1 MKDKVVWITGGGRGI
16 GRSAAEHLAQLGAR
30 IVICARTKAE
40 IDTVADNIRAK
51 NGQILSIPCD
61 VTDNAQIL
69 HLVSQVKKK
78 WNSIDVL
85 INNAGIGI
93 FRKIIDTDESD
104 WDKTLSINLKSV
116 FLCSRAV
123 LPDMISKKSGHIIN
137 VVSVAGKKPYY
148 NCGVYCA
155 SKYGMLGFT
164 DVLRLEVRKY
174 GIQVTAFLPGATDTS
189 IWGDTNADRSKMMTP
204 DAVAQGLVSICQ
216 SAKNTMMEE
225 LTIRPIGGD
234 L

>member
-1 MKDKVVWITGGGRGI
+1 MKDKVIWITGGGRGI
-16 GRSAAEHLAQLGAR
+16 GRSTAEHLARLGAR
-30 IVICARTKAE
+30 VVICARTKTE
-40 IDTVADNIRAK
+40 IDAVADNIRAG

-61 VTDNAQIL
+61 VTENAQIQRL
-69 HLVSQVKKK
+69 ISQVKKK
-78 WNSIDVL
+78 WGSIDVL
-85 INNAGIGI
+85 INNAGVGI
-93 FRKIIDTDESD
+93 FRKIMDTDEAD
-104 WDKTLSINLKSV
+104 WDKTLNINLKSV

-148 NCGVYCA
+148 NCGMYCA

-174 GIQVTAFLPGATDTS
+174 GIHVTAFLPGATDTS
-189 IWGDTNADRSKMMTP
+189 IWEDTNADRSKMMTP
-204 DAVAQGLVSICQ
+204 DTVAQGLADICQ
-216 SAKNTMMEE
+216 TTKNTMVEE
-225 LTIRPIGGD
+225 IILRPIGGD